1 MKKRGVVS
9 ATGAVFSLAWLCWAG
24 LAHADSS
31 GEWKSG
37 KEVYDKVCGY
47 CHETGVGPG
56 IRGRGVPPE
65 YRTVVR
71 QGRRAMP
78 PFRSA
83 ELSDEA
89 LAMVMNYIK

>member
-1 MKKRGVVS
+1 MKRSGVVS
-9 ATGAVFSLAWLCWAG
+9 MIGAAFSLTWLFSAG
-24 LAHADSS
+24 LVHADSS